1 MARRRVW
8 VLLSFGVPYF
18 NAFCFNLF
26 LTGTIMKYKFILFSP
41 WLLQSLVMAH
51 RVSRDQEAERAE
63 PESSDDSAEVA
74 LQHNVGT

>member
-1 MARRRVW
+1 
-8 VLLSFGVPYF
+8 
-18 NAFCFNLF
+18 
-26 LTGTIMKYKFILFSP
+26 MKYKFILFSP
-41 WLLQSLVMAH
+41 WLLQSLVMTH